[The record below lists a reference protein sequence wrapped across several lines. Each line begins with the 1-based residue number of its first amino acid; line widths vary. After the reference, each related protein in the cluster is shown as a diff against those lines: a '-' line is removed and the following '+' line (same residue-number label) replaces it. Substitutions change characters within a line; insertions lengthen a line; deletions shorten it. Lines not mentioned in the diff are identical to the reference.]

1 MSFLFDG
8 LHVNQFNNY
17 VSYNIKD
24 EAILKIIFQD
34 GSIQNMRFN
43 ININGEKLRI
53 LVMRHLGLIDNEY
66 FGLMYETKQGSNKWA
81 WLQKKKKI
89 KKFLTKDSSVFTVKF
104 GIRFYPLVPH
114 LVAEWLGRRILFIDI
129 VENIKKGYWYVENKN
144 TSLELIALTCKVLDP
159 VLIRDCSVDGIR
171 RNSEKYGKLLM
182 EKFDIMHCDILEI
195 AMNFD
200 HLLQKS
206 NKRKRSG
213 GVINSIQNIN
223 KDVLI
228 AEYLKVVSKLQWY
241 GSSICNINQ
250 NKSTKN
256 NQYIYANYK
265 GLSFVNSSQELLV
278 SVQWNK
284 IRKIER
290 NVNAI
295 KIYYIDNDNITKI
308 TFERNDYEVKN
319 YFYVLMCLKNHVDVW
334 NKKIKDDEIEFLQ
347 KLAQLN
353 NNNTSGNKNNRR
365 NISLRQSLGNSF
377 RNSIRGRISVFRRHF
392 SFNKKSSSSESI
404 NFVCV

>member
-17 VSYNIKD
+17 GSYNIKN

-34 GSIQNMRFN
+34 GSTQNMRFN

-66 FGLMYETKQGSNKWA
+66 FGLMYETKPKSNKWI

-89 KKFLTKDSSVFTVKF
+89 KKFITKDSSVFTVKF
-104 GIRFYPLVPH
+104 GIQFYPLVPH
-114 LVAEWLGRRILFIDI
+114 LVAEWLGRRILFMDI
-129 VENIKKGYWYVENKN
+129 VENIKNGYWHVDNKN
-144 TSLELIALTCKVLDP
+144 ISLELIALTCKVYDP
-159 VLIRDCSVDGIR
+159 VLIRDCSVDSIKK
-171 RNSEKYGKLLM
+171 NSEKYGKLLM
-182 EKFDIMHCDILEI
+182 EKFDIIHCDILEV

-200 HLLQKS
+200 HLLQRS

-213 GVINSIQNIN
+213 GTTNSFQNIN
-223 KDVLI
+223 KDILI

-250 NKSTKN
+250 NKNLEN
-256 NQYIYANYK
+256 NQYIYANHK

-290 NVNAI
+290 NSNII
-295 KIYYIDNDNITKI
+295 KIFYTDNDNITKI
-308 TFERNDYEVKN
+308 SFEQNDLEVKN
-319 YFYVLMCLKNHVDVW
+319 YFYVLNCLKTHVDIW

-347 KLAQLN
+347 KLAQLS
-353 NNNTSGNKNNRR
+353 NNTSGNKNNRR

-392 SFNKKSSSSESI
+392 SFNKKSPSSESV